1 MNLEQLSKNKYVR
14 AGAIAGG
21 AYLLYTLVR
30 KVLLPSTTVKAA
42 KDDEKKFKAAGQKQ
56 SYTDG
61 QYKIFADAIYS
72 AGFDVMFGTDEDT
85 IYSVMDKMNNDLDV
99 SKLIQAFG
107 TRRIEFSTRNDS
119 LAGFLRSE
127 LDSSEMQKVNN
138 ILSGKNIKYR
148 F

>member
-14 AGAIAGG
+14 AGAVAGG
-21 AYLLYTLVR
+21 AYLLFRAVKTLFF
-30 KVLLPSTTVKAA
+30 PGTTVRAA
-42 KDDEKKFKAAGQKQ
+42 KEDEKSFKAAGQKQ

-72 AGFDVMFGTDEDT
+72 AGFDALFGTDEDT
-85 IYSVMDKMNNDLDV
+85 IYGVFNRMNNDLDV

-107 TRRIEFSTRNDS
+107 MRRIEFSTRTDS

-127 LDSSEMQKVNN
+127 LDSSELQKVNN
-138 ILSGKNIKYR
+138 ILASKNIKYR